1 MSIENNMELDYPLNI
16 NQLKNIANKDHVCNT
31 CLSRTQHV
39 YEKYMNYLQNLKP
52 DFDMYI
58 HIFGTNNSNNS
69 NNNNNSNNK
78 WVITL
83 NDFPYNVTPDII
95 HYVLWLPHE
104 NYSNEHIDII
114 INNAFKNYETKVWF
128 INIPKYRSI
137 KSIYHAHVFVI

>member
-1 MSIENNMELDYPLNI
+1 MSIENNIELEYPLNI
-16 NQLKNIANKDHVCNT
+16 NQLKNIEKNDHICNL
-31 CLSRTQHV
+31 CLSRTQTV
-39 YEKYMNYLQNLKP
+39 YEKYMNHLNNLKP
-52 DFDMYI
+52 DFDMYTY
-58 HIFGTNNSNNS
+58 IFGTNNSNS
-69 NNNNNSNNK
+69 NINNK

-114 INNAFKNYETKVWF
+114 INNAFNKYKTKVWF

-137 KSIYHAHVFVI
+137 KNIYHAHVFVV